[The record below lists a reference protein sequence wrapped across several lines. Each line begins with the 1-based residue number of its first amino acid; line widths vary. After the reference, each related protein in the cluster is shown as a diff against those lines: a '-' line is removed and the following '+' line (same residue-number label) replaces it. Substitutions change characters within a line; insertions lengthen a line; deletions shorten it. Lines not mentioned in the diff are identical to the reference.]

1 MKKNE
6 YQNLID
12 KRKTCTLCQNNNFKN
27 QSKTDYDFDEIGN
40 WTTWSNNLDADIM
53 IVGQDYSDTFT
64 FERDK
69 GVIEVKELNDTSLAN
84 EYTTVTNYYLRE
96 LTKLIGYD
104 IGIPTKKSNAKVFLT
119 NSVLCLKHGELDQ
132 KARVMS
138 KSIPISVYKKCGTE
152 FLKPTIE
159 IVQPRVIITLG
170 ATATKAVINAYSDYI
185 DNSKKLLASSFSTI
199 LKKKTIKIKNSNSI
213 VFPVYHTG
221 MLGQNNRKKNDSSEI
236 SGFELMKQDW
246 LKIKQLIKT

>member
-6 YQNLID
+6 YQNLIN
-12 KRKTCTLCQNNNFKN
+12 KRKTCILCKANHFKN
-27 QSKTDYDFDEIGN
+27 QSETDYDFDEIGN

-69 GVIEVKELNDTSLAN
+69 GVIEVKELNDSSLAN

-119 NSVLCLKHGELDQ
+119 NSVLCLKHGELDE

-138 KSIPISVYKKCGTE
+138 KSIPTSVYKKCGTE

-159 IVQPRVIITLG
+159 IVQPRVIVTLG
-170 ATATKAVINAYSDYI
+170 ATATKAVINAYSDDI

-199 LKKKTIKIKNSNSI
+199 FKDGKIIIKNTNSI
-213 VFPVYHTG
+213 IFPVYHTG
-221 MLGQNNRKKNDSSEI
+221 MLGQNNRKKNDESEK
-236 SGFELMKQDW
+236 SGFELMKEDW
-246 LKIKQLIKT
+246 LKIKKLVMT